1 MFGPIN
7 IRWKYGMARLVSRLL
22 VYKGRSKAQSLECL
36 WCHCSARHATPSRAS
51 SNPQLRIH
59 RLLVHRTAHRG
70 MGAERYLCCSCAAKE
85 NASWAKGYSYPRS
98 RFSRGLS
105 AMNLAFSGPIF
116 SLNLAGQPVVV
127 LNNHKVVA
135 DLLGWSEVVWPFP
148 ADC

>member
-1 MFGPIN
+1 MLRLPVLPAILSSESIVYWSIGLLIVAWVLKGIFAAHVQRKRMPPGP
-7 IRWKYGMARLVSRLL
+7 
-22 VYKGRSKAQSLECL
+22 KG
-36 WCHCSARHATPSRAS
+36 
-51 SNPQLRIH
+51 I
-59 RLLVHRTAHRG
+59 
-70 MGAERYLCCSCAAKE
+70 
-85 NASWAKGYSYPRS
+85 PRS